1 MKCPMRKTTSHKGSS
16 LCLPHHLFIPLNC
29 TLGLQEACLSAWE
42 RYLQSDIIPLQ
53 VLQDFIFVFLS
64 LGYVAVAQFLPCWSK
79 ELQAAMHPEGF
90 LVPAIPLFTFL
101 CKPGCLSHLPLS
113 GKPPTR
119 LEYFL
124 ISSQI
129 CPPVLG
135 RFPRSPFPSR
145 QETLKLP
152 NSSAN
157 SSTLNSCWHF
167 SLSLTLGTVSHSKES
182 LFLNPHLLESK
193 WDILY
198 FH

>member
-1 MKCPMRKTTSHKGSS
+1 MSKCLGKIPAEWHYSPPGAAGFHFCVFITWIRGSS
-16 LCLPHHLFIPLNC
+16 TVP
-29 TLGLQEACLSAWE
+29 TLLIQ
-42 RYLQSDIIPLQ
+42 R
-53 VLQDFIFVFLS
+53 V
-64 LGYVAVAQFLPCWSK
+64 
-79 ELQAAMHPEGF
+79 QAAMHPEGF

-167 SLSLTLGTVSHSKES
+167 SLSLTLGTVSRSKES
-182 LFLNPHLLESK
+182 LFLNLHLLESK